1 MPSKKEEY
9 LGVGL
14 DVGTSRI
21 VIARRNENGFDF
33 KSQLDAFVEVPNSRM
48 TKNVLEKEGIPH
60 LVRESTILVFGNE
73 AETFANLFHSETR
86 RPMRQGML
94 NPDEPDGLN
103 LIKHIIQAL
112 ASTSRTD
119 KEKLC
124 FSVPAPPL
132 GTTETPSYHQ
142 AALKQILNDLGYEAE
157 PVDEG
162 LAIIYSELEASN
174 FTGIGISCG
183 GGMCNVCLSYLSVP
197 IFSYSTSKAGD
208 YVDEQAARASGEMA
222 TRVRTIKEDAFQF
235 AAQYENNILQ
245 AIAVYYDDLITS
257 LVDSLEEAFT
267 KTKKV
272 PRIAKP
278 VPLVLSGGS
287 SVPDGFKERFQKS
300 LESRKF
306 PVAVSEIR
314 LASEPLNA
322 TARGALVATLS
333 AM

>member
-21 VIARRNENGFDF
+21 VIARRNENGYEFQ
-33 KSQLDAFVEVPNSRM
+33 SQLDAFVEVPNSRM
-48 TKNVLEKEGIPH
+48 TKTVLEKEGIPH
-60 LVRESTILVFGNE
+60 LIRDNTILVFGNE
-73 AETFANLFHSETR
+73 AQTFANLFHSETR

-119 KEKLC
+119 REKLC

-132 GTTETPSYHQ
+132 GGGDTHSYHQ
-142 AALKQILNDLGYEAE
+142 AALRQIVTDLGYEAE

-162 LAIIYSELEASN
+162 LAVIYSELEGSN

-183 GGMCNVCLSYLSVP
+183 GGMCNVCLAYLSVP
-197 IFSYSTSKAGD
+197 IFSYSIGKAGD

-222 TRVRTIKEDAFQF
+222 TRVRTIKEEQFKF

-245 AIAVYYDDLITS
+245 AIGVYYEDMVNA

-267 KTKKV
+267 RTKKV

-278 VPLVLSGGS
+278 IPLVLSGGS
-287 SVPDGFKERFQKS
+287 SVPEGFVDQFKKS
-300 LESRKF
+300 LESRKL
-306 PVAVSEIR
+306 PVAISEIR
-314 LASEPLNA
+314 QAADPLNA

-333 AM
+333 SM

>member
-21 VIARRNENGFDF
+21 VLARRSENGFDF

-60 LVRESTILVFGNE
+60 LVRENTILVFGNE

-132 GTTETPSYHQ
+132 GTSEVPSYHQ

-162 LAIIYSELEASN
+162 LAIIYSELESSN
-174 FTGIGISCG
+174 FTGIGVSCG

-197 IFSYSTSKAGD
+197 IFSYSVAKAGD

-222 TRVRTIKEDAFQF
+222 TRVRTIKEDSFRF
-235 AAQYENNILQ
+235 AGQYENNILQ
-245 AIAVYYDDLITS
+245 AIGVYYEDLINS

-287 SVPDGFKERFQKS
+287 SVPEGFKERFQKA

-314 LASEPLNA
+314 MASDPLNA

>member
-21 VIARRNENGFDF
+21 VIARRNENGYEFH
-33 KSQLDAFVEVPNSRM
+33 SQLDAFVEVPNSRM
-48 TKNVLEKEGIPH
+48 TKTVLEKEGIPH
-60 LVRESTILVFGNE
+60 LIRDNTILVFGNE
-73 AETFANLFHSETR
+73 AQTFANLFHSETR

-119 KEKLC
+119 REKLC

-132 GTTETPSYHQ
+132 GGGDTHSYHQ
-142 AALKQILNDLGYEAE
+142 AALRQIVTDLGYEAE

-162 LAIIYSELEASN
+162 LAVIYSELEGSN

-183 GGMCNVCLSYLSVP
+183 GGMCNVCLAYLSVP
-197 IFSYSTSKAGD
+197 IFSFSIGKAGD

-222 TRVRTIKEDAFQF
+222 TRVRTIKEEQFKF

-245 AIAVYYDDLITS
+245 AIGVYYEDMVNA

-278 VPLVLSGGS
+278 IPLVVSGGS
-287 SVPDGFKERFQKS
+287 SVPEGFVDRFKKA
-300 LESRKF
+300 LDSRKL
-306 PVAVSEIR
+306 PVAISEIR
-314 LASEPLNA
+314 QAGDPLNA